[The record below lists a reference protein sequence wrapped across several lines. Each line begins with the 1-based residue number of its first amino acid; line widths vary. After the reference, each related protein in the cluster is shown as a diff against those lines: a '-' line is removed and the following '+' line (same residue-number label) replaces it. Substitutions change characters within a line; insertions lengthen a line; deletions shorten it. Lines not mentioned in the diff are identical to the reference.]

1 MVFYRIYH
9 IAAGFFLLRSPAK
22 KWVSETFFISS
33 PAFPSQEKRVLGIQR
48 SAEIKGDLLARD
60 PSNIY
65 I

>member
-1 MVFYRIYH
+1 MKL
-9 IAAGFFLLRSPAK
+9 FL
-22 KWVSETFFISS
+22 ISS

-65 I
+65 IDIIIHYRRSISGLL